1 MAKVLLINPS
11 YQQQYGGNK
20 TSVINPIY
28 PTLGLATIAAT
39 AEQSG
44 HEVEILDLSWR
55 PYDYEL
61 VKKTI
66 ERLGADI
73 VVKHKVVAI
82 LMIIRGLK
90 NVL

>member
-28 PTLGLATIAAT
+28 PTLGLATIAAA

-44 HEVEILDLSWR
+44 HEVEI
-55 PYDYEL
+55 P
-61 VKKTI
+61 VAFKT
-66 ERLGADI
+66 EAEA
-73 VVKHKVVAI
+73 HSA
-82 LMIIRGLK
+82 
-90 NVL
+90 